1 MTPRRLFFP
10 IWAITLGIGLAGLP
24 MASGQPA
31 APIPRLGFLALTEP
45 SPVGEAFRRG
55 LRELGYVEDKNV
67 AIYFKWADGRHD
79 RLPELAAELVSLNSD
94 LVVAVGTQAALAAK
108 QALGTTPIVVVGVD
122 DPVGAGLVESLA
134 RPGRNITGTS
144 SLSGETM
151 GRALQLL
158 MEVAPRITRVA
169 ALWNPTSLAFQ
180 TQLRREAEAA
190 APALGVQLQFVEVR
204 NPNDLD
210 RAFGTMVRQRAG
222 ALLVLPD
229 PLFTFHRQRIVDLAA
244 RHRLPAMYGQREW
257 VEAGGLAAYAASPTE
272 LARQAAAIVDRIFK
286 GAAPAELPV
295 EPPGKFDFILNLK
308 TAKALNLKPH
318 ETVLRHAD
326 ELVE

>member
-1 MTPRRLFFP
+1 MTPRRLFL
-10 IWAITLGIGLAGLP
+10 AIGLGVGL
-24 MASGQPA
+24 AIAAISGAQPA
-31 APIPRLGFLALTEP
+31 ASIPRVGFLAVSEP

-55 LRELGYVEDKNV
+55 LRELGLVEDRNV
-67 AIYFKWADGRHD
+67 AIYFKWADGRYD

-94 LVVAVGTQAALAAK
+94 LVVAVGTQASVAAK
-108 QALGTTPIVVVGVD
+108 QALGTTPIVMVGVD

-134 RPGRNITGTS
+134 RPGRNVTGTS
-144 SLSGETM
+144 SVSGETI

-190 APALGVQLQFVEVR
+190 APGLGVQLQWVEVR
-204 NPNDLD
+204 NPTDLD
-210 RAFGTMVRQRAG
+210 RAFATMVRQRAG

-244 RHRLPAMYGQREW
+244 KHRLPAMYGQREW
-257 VEAGGLAAYAASPTE
+257 VEAGGLAAYAADPTE
-272 LARQAAAIVDRIFK
+272 LARQAAAIVDRILK
-286 GAAPAELPV
+286 GAAPADLLV
-295 EPPGKFDFILNLK
+295 ESPAKFDFIVNMK
-308 TAKALNLKPH
+308 TAKTLGLKPH
-318 ETVLRHAD
+318 ESVLQHAD